1 MKQADTDRILDY
13 LEGQKR
19 SMVSLLQELVSLE
32 SPTNVPETQDPV
44 LGLIGQRL
52 EAVGFTVLRMPGKQ
66 TGGFLVSRPAE
77 RVKGAPLQLLVGHCD
92 TVWPLGTID
101 EMPPVIRNGTM
112 KGPGVFDMKSG
123 LVQMIYAL
131 KAIRAFG
138 LELRLT
144 PVLIINSDEEKGSRE
159 STAAIRR
166 LSRIASRAFILEP
179 PFGPAGKLK
188 TERKGLGRF
197 TLEIAGIPAH
207 AGLDPTSGASAVLEL
222 SHQVQRLFA
231 LNDHEKGI
239 TVNVGMIE
247 GGTRANIVAQASRAV
262 VDVRVRTSAD
272 GIRIT
277 EKIMDLKP
285 VHPDVRLSV
294 DGGMGRPPMV
304 RTERNHRLWLAAR
317 EAGKRIG
324 LNLEEVAVGGGS
336 DGNTA
341 SQYTATLDGL
351 GTPGDGAHA
360 RHEHVL
366 LDKLTERT
374 ALLTLL
380 MLMDVI

>member
-138 LELRLT
+138 LELRLK

-179 PFGPAGKLK
+179 PFGPAGFFSKWRAWMKPLP
-188 TERKGLGRF
+188 GRRF
-197 TLEIAGIPAH
+197 
-207 AGLDPTSGASAVLEL
+207 V
-222 SHQVQRLFA
+222 
-231 LNDHEKGI
+231 
-239 TVNVGMIE
+239 
-247 GGTRANIVAQASRAV
+247 
-262 VDVRVRTSAD
+262 
-272 GIRIT
+272 
-277 EKIMDLKP
+277 
-285 VHPDVRLSV
+285 
-294 DGGMGRPPMV
+294 
-304 RTERNHRLWLAAR
+304 
-317 EAGKRIG
+317 
-324 LNLEEVAVGGGS
+324 
-336 DGNTA
+336 
-341 SQYTATLDGL
+341 
-351 GTPGDGAHA
+351 
-360 RHEHVL
+360 
-366 LDKLTERT
+366 
-374 ALLTLL
+374 
-380 MLMDVI
+380 